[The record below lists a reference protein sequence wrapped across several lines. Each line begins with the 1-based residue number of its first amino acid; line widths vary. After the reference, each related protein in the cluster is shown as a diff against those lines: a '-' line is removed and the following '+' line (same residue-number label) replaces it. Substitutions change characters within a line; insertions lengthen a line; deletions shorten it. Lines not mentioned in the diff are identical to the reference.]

1 MARVIAYV
9 ALALALCVLGADAA
23 AVDLTSKTF
32 DKEVFDSGKSAF
44 VKFFAP
50 WCARAPRLS
59 RRDRRID
66 RSRRRVASRPAR
78 FSAWIRGARRDLRA
92 SAARSSS
99 RHRVD
104 DAASRRRGRRSG
116 VAIAREISD
125 SIRRGDATR
134 LFASG
139 IASFDRS
146 DRTIERSNPPPGR
159 LDFATD
165 HLPKNRSSL
174 PSAPYRCGHCK
185 ALKPAWDKLGD
196 EHKSSKTVVIAD
208 VDCTKEQ
215 DLCQKYGVSGYPTL
229 KYFTGATAATG
240 DAYNGGRDFDTLSA
254 WAKDNL
260 GPSCGAENIDLCDDD
275 QKAAIKAKMAMSEA
289 DLDKE
294 VEGFETEMK
303 TAETELEELLKSLQA
318 QYEAGKQKKDDVT
331 ADVSPKLA
339 MLRSVKRAKAAGKT
353 EL

>member
-9 ALALALCVLGADAA
+9 ALALALCVLGADAG
-23 AVDLTSKTF
+23 AVDLTAKTF

-50 WCARAPRLS
+50 WC
-59 RRDRRID
+59 
-66 RSRRRVASRPAR
+66 
-78 FSAWIRGARRDLRA
+78 
-92 SAARSSS
+92 
-99 RHRVD
+99 
-104 DAASRRRGRRSG
+104 
-116 VAIAREISD
+116 
-125 SIRRGDATR
+125 
-134 LFASG
+134 
-139 IASFDRS
+139 
-146 DRTIERSNPPPGR
+146 
-159 LDFATD
+159 
-165 HLPKNRSSL
+165 
-174 PSAPYRCGHCK
+174 GHCK

-196 EHKSSKTVVIAD
+196 EYKSSKTVVIVD

-240 DAYNGGRDFDTLSA
+240 DAYNGGRDYDTLSA

-275 QKAAIKAKMAMSEA
+275 QKAAIKTKMAMSEA

-318 QYEAGKQKKDDVT
+318 QYEAGKTKKDDVV